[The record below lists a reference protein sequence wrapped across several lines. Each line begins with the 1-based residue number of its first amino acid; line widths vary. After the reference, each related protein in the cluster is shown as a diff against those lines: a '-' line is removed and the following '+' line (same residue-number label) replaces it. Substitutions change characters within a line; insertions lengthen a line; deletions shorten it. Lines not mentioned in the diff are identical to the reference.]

1 MIKKTYTYIDY
12 NGNERTETN
21 WFNLSKAEMLEM
33 ELSTENGLSDMVQEI
48 IKSNDSARIVEVFK
62 DIILKSYGIKS
73 PDGRRF
79 NKTKELRDE
88 FASTE
93 FYSLLFTELATNAES
108 AAAFIN
114 GVVADN
120 VAKESPIALISQN
133 TEVNNNLK

>member
-1 MIKKTYTYIDY
+1 MLTKTYTYIDY

-21 WFNLSKAEMLEM
+21 LFNLSKAEMLEM
-33 ELSTENGLSDMVQEI
+33 ELSTENGLTDMVQEI

-62 DIILKSYGIKS
+62 DIILKSYGVKS

-79 NKTKELRDE
+79 IKTKELRDE

-93 FYSLLFTELATNAES
+93 FYSILFTELATNSET

-114 GVVADN
+114 GIVADN
-120 VAKESPIALISQN
+120 VAKETTN
-133 TEVNNNLK
+133 TLVSKIVETNDNVK